1 MTAEDYFQ
9 EFMSG
14 EPLTQEAVIE
24 GLTEYGRIL
33 IDEYTDDIQ
42 SEIED
47 AINTSYKNIRP

>member
-1 MTAEDYFQ
+1 MTAEDYFI

-24 GLTEYGRIL
+24 GLTEYARTM
-33 IDEYTDDIQ
+33 IDEYTNDIQ

>member
-1 MTAEDYFQ
+1 MTAEDYFI

-24 GLTEYGRIL
+24 GLTEYARIM
-33 IDEYTDDIQ
+33 IDEYTNDIQ